1 MVHVPKKEKNNVGL
15 LILFMMFFGTGIP
28 IYILAIVSR
37 LFLVIVRYQLLIKG
51 FLYLKD
57 VVEMLHEK
65 YQDISQR

>member
-1 MVHVPKKEKNNVGL
+1 MVHVPKKEKNNVGM
-15 LILFMMFFGTGIP
+15 LILFMMFFGTSVS